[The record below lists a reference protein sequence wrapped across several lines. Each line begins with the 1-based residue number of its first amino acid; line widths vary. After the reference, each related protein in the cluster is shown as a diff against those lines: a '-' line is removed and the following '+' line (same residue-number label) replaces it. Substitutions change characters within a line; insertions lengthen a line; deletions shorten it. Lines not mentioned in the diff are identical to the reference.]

1 MGRVQGQRVSQNNKT
16 GEVPKVNDL
25 WEVVDVRIELKVN
38 ELVRIIRQGK
48 CRKRH
53 SVVCLK
59 DTVVVLKAAQGS
71 NLGCVFSG

>member
-1 MGRVQGQRVSQNNKT
+1 LEV
-16 GEVPKVNDL
+16 GEVVDVRIEFKVNKQLDRAIKLKVNDL

-59 DTVVVLKAAQGS
+59 DTVVV
-71 NLGCVFSG
+71 